1 MVEVI
6 TLSWWPEC
14 ENGRLLEEQIIVMR
28 AGVEALRG
36 LVRTRAA

>member
-14 ENGRLLEEQIIVMR
+14 ENGRPLDEIVMR
-28 AGVEALRG
+28 AGVGALLG
-36 LVRTRAA
+36 LVRTRVA